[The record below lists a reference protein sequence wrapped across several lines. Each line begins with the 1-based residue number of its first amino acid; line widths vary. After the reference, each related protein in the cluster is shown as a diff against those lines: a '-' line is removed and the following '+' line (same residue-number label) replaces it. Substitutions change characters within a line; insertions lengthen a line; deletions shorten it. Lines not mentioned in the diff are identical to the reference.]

1 MRDSVKYK
9 ATATIAAALVRIF
22 MGASSA
28 YSVKHK
34 PQIEKTSLIIV
45 PRWQG
50 RSFSPDS
57 SGM

>member
-28 YSVKHK
+28 YSVN
-34 PQIEKTSLIIV
+34 TSLK
-45 PRWQG
+45 
-50 RSFSPDS
+50 
-57 SGM
+57 